1 MISFQEKL
9 QQKVWM
15 NSKELLTQA
24 SFYGIRLDFSMD
36 IFMKFHQDLFSLY
49 QSKNLIYQYA
59 DDMHVFLSS
68 ALFKKTSNH
77 SILKMEDILR

>member
-36 IFMKFHQDLFSLY
+36 ILMKFHQDLFSLY
-49 QSKNLIYQYA
+49 QSKI
-59 DDMHVFLSS
+59 
-68 ALFKKTSNH
+68 
-77 SILKMEDILR
+77 